1 MCSLETMSILSGCF
15 FTNHTHTESH
25 RWPRVYVRLGYN
37 LIQKC
42 LLTWHLYKEIQL
54 ILFVELLMFWFR
66 RQNLKRSQ
74 MFLAMAASLKG
85 VFSSK
90 GDAFGKRQH
99 SLGCVSSGIV
109 PSKPTALLVVT
120 SCRHLYI
127 VLLEEWSC
135 FLLPVLFL
143 FLSPVAQEVQRSGV
157 WYGGYLGFRSG
168 ALIPQNAGLFSGWF
182 IASDSG
188 FQSGWKKWILNVRA
202 QFLKTRFSVI
212 KRWWLPFRP
221 RSWERYIV
229 HSSGPK
235 GS

>member
-1 MCSLETMSILSGCF
+1 M
-15 FTNHTHTESH
+15 
-25 RWPRVYVRLGYN
+25 
-37 LIQKC
+37 
-42 LLTWHLYKEIQL
+42 
-54 ILFVELLMFWFR
+54 
-66 RQNLKRSQ
+66 
-74 MFLAMAASLKG
+74 
-85 VFSSK
+85 FSSK
-90 GDAFGKRQH
+90 GNAFGKRQH
-99 SLGCVSSGIV
+99 SLGCISSGIV
-109 PSKPTALLVVT
+109 PSKRTALLVVT
-120 SCRHLYI
+120 SRRHLYI
-127 VLLEEWSC
+127 VLLEEWSY

-143 FLSPVAQEVQRSGV
+143 FLSPVAQEVQRPGV

-182 IASDSG
+182 TASGSG